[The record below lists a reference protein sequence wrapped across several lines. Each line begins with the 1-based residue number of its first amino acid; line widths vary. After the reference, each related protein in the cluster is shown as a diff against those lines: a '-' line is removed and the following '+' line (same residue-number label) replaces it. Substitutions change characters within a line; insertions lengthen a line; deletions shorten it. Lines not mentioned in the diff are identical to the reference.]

1 MKIGYQFFIKNSPGT
16 TNYSSTTPMKKP
28 PLSGSNAG
36 PQSDNMETAD
46 KLTEGNNMSVI
57 QEDSKE
63 RVDSN

>member
-1 MKIGYQFFIKNSPGT
+1 
-16 TNYSSTTPMKKP
+16 MKKP

-63 RVDSN
+63 RAESN